1 MPVLLRSQLTDSK
14 SRFSKKATYLS
25 VELIKL
31 YINEAFERSVALAK
45 KSDRNTMAQEDGDR
59 NLLMILIDL
68 TPVWWGTFA
77 HEFLILP
84 TFIENILA
92 FASSHLALSPLNE
105 VAIVGVTPEKTE
117 FLWPSLNPIDK
128 IECRNGQYEPF
139 SIIGQTV
146 RNKVNQMV
154 MSCDS
159 TSCTVS
165 FANAIN
171 NALCF
176 FIRRCREMRPTF
188 AYTRVD
194 SNTVVEDDI
203 HNLLKDNF
211 HARILVVRAAED
223 DSSQYLSLMNAVF
236 TAQKMGVLIDACII
250 PPTRMSYSIED
261 HLRQSST
268 TLQESG
274 HSSLFQQAAELTGG
288 IYLRIPRPAGLL
300 QYLLCVF
307 LPHAGLRS
315 QMILPDSNGGSSAG
329 VDFRSACFCHRK
341 MVDLAYVCS
350 VCLSVFCEFSPV
362 CSTCQTPFRIPT
374 SIDDTQVGSKGWD
387 LMRKLG
393 WTDGKGLGAQGQGR
407 LEPISTKVPKNRQ
420 GLGADAV
427 AGFRALDIGELPNG
441 PNAWSDDKT
450 DLPPASANDD
460 LCYRFSRWFPPRS
473 NFEIPD
479 LPERCLEALKSAIL
493 PLHSESARGPPVDSM
508 ESQSRYCSEPL
519 LFEMLFYKNSLDKR
533 SREAIMSARL
543 RSNPYE
549 DIRSGIFMNRAAMK
563 MANMDVL
570 FSGIFS
576 ANPPHG
582 EILHFADICA
592 GPGGFSEYLTWR
604 RGCPLSSKLPHFQP
618 IRGYGMT
625 LRGDCDFKLR
635 KFVAGPVEN
644 FRPYYGAAD
653 DGDITKWCN
662 LASFAKTIVSA
673 TDGKGVH
680 LVMADGGFDVSDG
693 YNLQEVL
700 SKHIYLCQCLC
711 ALTIL
716 RPGGRFITKLFDT
729 FTDFTVDLLWLMSH
743 VFKKIYIVKPITSRP
758 ANSERYLVCDGLIS
772 PNDCMA
778 GCPSPPE
785 SSNKSKKQEPAETFA
800 RRQFK
805 QKKIRKPMVMPSQ
818 SSSDNHEDEFHVD
831 TTSAVGILIAHF
843 LAAGEEL
850 HKLAGNDSLDL
861 LRLAKDD
868 VLHRKDF
875 DIPENFP
882 EYITKVNELL
892 IKRQSLYLSKMIVF
906 TDDATKSDDSQ
917 SEIAKACLE
926 KWQVPN
932 IKRGIHSWPLW
943 PENISP
949 ALREIIPDPSNFT
962 KGSLPKHLQ
971 RSKIIE
977 ALKMADL
984 ERLQF
989 KAASFYAFVIS
1000 GLHSVTME
1008 QTSDPMILLSQGNDR
1023 IFTWEEGRFL
1033 RLESKIQLPA
1043 GCLLWAINVNIYS
1056 NKGRRYRALM
1066 VLDAAFIYGIDIQH
1080 LSLAERVAH
1089 IKVLCDTLDFP
1100 ETEGT
1105 KVIYPPSGPLITMP
1119 EFINGLKEL
1128 PCKDYPNGHVMFQ
1141 ATKSGMTCAP
1151 KGLLLVRPFSAPWT
1165 MGVSRSTGKVYYS
1178 NADHQTSTYEVPSD
1192 ICLPFSKTK
1201 FYLVPWTPEHDGDL
1215 DVKQFL
1221 MWLRMLPQ

>member
-1 MPVLLRSQLTDSK
+1 
-14 SRFSKKATYLS
+14 
-25 VELIKL
+25 
-31 YINEAFERSVALAK
+31 
-45 KSDRNTMAQEDGDR
+45 MAQEDGDH

-146 RNKVNQMV
+146 RKKVNQMV
-154 MSCDS
+154 MSCES

-188 AYTRVD
+188 AYTRID

-203 HNLLKDNF
+203 HSLLKDNF

-261 HLRQSST
+261 QLRQSST

-341 MVDLAYVCS
+341 MVDLAY
-350 VCLSVFCEFSPV
+350 L
-362 CSTCQTPFRIPT
+362 
-374 SIDDTQVGSKGWD
+374 DDTQIGSKGWD

-427 AGFRALDIGELPNG
+427 SGFRALDIGELPNG
-441 PNAWSDDKT
+441 PNAWSDDRT
-450 DLPPASANDD
+450 DLVPASANDD
-460 LCYRFSRWFPPRS
+460 LFYRFSLWFPSGS
-473 NFEIPD
+473 NLEIPD
-479 LPERCLEALKSAIL
+479 LPERCLRALRSAIL
-493 PLHSESARGPPVDSM
+493 PLDSEFARGPPVDSM
-508 ESQSRYCSEPL
+508 ESQSRYCSEQL

-563 MANMDVL
+563 MANMDSLFNGL
-570 FSGIFS
+570 FST
-576 ANPPHG
+576 NPPHK

-604 RGCPLSSKLPHFQP
+604 RGCPLGSKRHHFQS

-625 LRGDCDFKLR
+625 LKGDCDFKLR
-635 KFVAGPVEN
+635 KFVAGPVET
-644 FRPYYGAAD
+644 FRPYYGSAD

-729 FTDFTVDLLWLMSH
+729 FTDFTVDLLWLMCH
-743 VFKKIYIVKPITSRP
+743 VFKKIYVVKPITSRP

-772 PNDCMA
+772 RNDCMA
-778 GCPSPPE
+778 GCPLPPE
-785 SSNKSKKQEPAETFA
+785 SANKSKKKEP
-800 RRQFK
+800 
-805 QKKIRKPMVMPSQ
+805 
-818 SSSDNHEDEFHVD
+818 
-831 TTSAVGILIAHF
+831 
-843 LAAGEEL
+843 
-850 HKLAGNDSLDL
+850 
-861 LRLAKDD
+861 
-868 VLHRKDF
+868 
-875 DIPENFP
+875 
-882 EYITKVNELL
+882 
-892 IKRQSLYLSKMIVF
+892 
-906 TDDATKSDDSQ
+906 
-917 SEIAKACLE
+917 
-926 KWQVPN
+926 VPN

-943 PENISP
+943 PENISN

-962 KGSLPKHLQ
+962 KGSLPKHLE

-977 ALKMADL
+977 TFKMADL
-984 ERLQF
+984 ERPFFQPS
-989 KAASFYAFVIS
+989 SFYAFVIS
-1000 GLHSVTME
+1000 GLHSVTMG

-1033 RLESKIQLPA
+1033 RLDSKIQLPS

-1066 VLDAAFIYGIDIQH
+1066 ILDAAFIYGIDIQH
-1080 LSLAERVAH
+1080 LSLIERMAH
-1089 IKVLCDTLDFP
+1089 IKVLCNTLDFP
-1100 ETEGT
+1100 ETECT
-1105 KVIYPPSGPLITMP
+1105 KVIYPPCRPLTTMQ

-1128 PCKDYPNGHVMFQ
+1128 PCKDYPDGHVMFQ

-1151 KGLLLVRPFSAPWT
+1151 KGLLLVQPLS
-1165 MGVSRSTGKVYYS
+1165 S
-1178 NADHQTSTYEVPSD
+1178 E
-1192 ICLPFSKTK
+1192 
-1201 FYLVPWTPEHDGDL
+1201 
-1215 DVKQFL
+1215 
-1221 MWLRMLPQ
+1221 